1 LFARHRP
8 SFARAADQPTP
19 RTTPQGQFAGT
30 LDAPEGVWI
39 FAYGSLM
46 WQPGFAYVEAGP
58 ARLHGY
64 HRSLCIY
71 SIVHRG
77 TPEQPGLV
85 LGLDRGGSCRGF
97 AFRVDPA
104 QEAEV
109 LAYVDGRE
117 LVTHVYRRTRLPVA
131 VAGRRVPAWSY
142 VVRREHPQYAGQ
154 LAPDRLLDLVRHGS
168 GRSGHC
174 RDYLLSTVGHL
185 EAMGIVDG
193 PLHALAKALAQP

>member
-1 LFARHRP
+1 L
-8 SFARAADQPTP
+8 S
-19 RTTPQGQFAGT
+19 
-30 LDAPEGVWI
+30 APDGAWI

-46 WQPGFAYVEAGP
+46 WQPGFAYAEAAP

-85 LGLDRGGSCRGF
+85 LGLDRGGSCRGW

-109 LAYVDGRE
+109 LAYVDARE
-117 LVTHVYRRTRLPVA
+117 LVTEVYRRKRLPVI
-131 VAGRRVPAWSY
+131 VGGRRVPAWSY
-142 VVRREHPQYAGQ
+142 VVRREHPQYAGR
-154 LAPDRLLDLVRHGS
+154 LADDRLLDLVRRGA
-168 GRSGHC
+168 GRSGQC
-174 RDYLLSTVGHL
+174 RDYLLSTVSHL

-193 PLHALAKALAQP
+193 PLHALAKALANP

>member
-1 LFARHRP
+1 LN
-8 SFARAADQPTP
+8 
-19 RTTPQGQFAGT
+19 
-30 LDAPEGVWI
+30 APDGIWI

-46 WQPGFAYVEAGP
+46 WQPGFAYLEAAP
-58 ARLHGY
+58 AHLYGY

-85 LGLDRGGSCRGF
+85 LGLDRGGSCRGR
-97 AFRVDPA
+97 AFRVDAA
-104 QEAEV
+104 QEAAV

-117 LVTHVYRRTRLPVA
+117 LVTDVYLRKRLPVT
-131 VAGRRVPAWSY
+131 VAGRSVPAWSY
-142 VVRREHPQYAGQ
+142 LVRREHPQYAGR
-154 LAPDRLLDLVRHGS
+154 LAPDRLLDLVRRGA
-168 GRSGHC
+168 GRSGRC

-193 PLHALAKALAQP
+193 PLRALAKALADAQT

>member
-1 LFARHRP
+1 
-8 SFARAADQPTP
+8 
-19 RTTPQGQFAGT
+19 
-30 LDAPEGVWI
+30 LDAPEGVWF

-46 WQPGFAYVEAGP
+46 WRPGFAYLEAGP
-58 ARLHGY
+58 ARLRGY

-85 LGLDRGGSCRGF
+85 LGLDRGGSCRGW
-97 AFRVDPA
+97 AFRIDPG

-117 LVTHVYRRTRLPVA
+117 LVTDVYRRKRLPVT
-131 VAGRRVPAWSY
+131 VADRQVLAWCY
-142 VVRREHPQYAGQ
+142 VVRREHPQYAGR
-154 LAPDRLLDLVRHGS
+154 LAEDRLLDLVRRGA
-168 GRSGHC
+168 GRSGNC
-174 RDYLLSTVGHL
+174 RDYLVSTVAHL

-193 PLHALAKALAQP
+193 PLHAFAKAVADA

>member
-1 LFARHRP
+1 VSERVPAQTAR
-8 SFARAADQPTP
+8 
-19 RTTPQGQFAGT
+19 
-30 LDAPEGVWI
+30 VWI

-46 WQPGFAYVEAGP
+46 WRPGFAYAEAGP

-85 LGLDRGGSCRGF
+85 LGLDRGGSCRGW
-97 AFRVDPA
+97 AFRIDPE
-104 QEAEV
+104 QEAEI

-117 LVTHVYRRTRLPVA
+117 LVTDVYRRKRLPVT
-131 VAGRRVPAWSY
+131 VGSRRVAAWSY

-154 LAPDRLLDLVRHGS
+154 LAQGRLLDLVRRGA

-174 RDYLLSTVGHL
+174 RDYLLSTVSHL

-193 PLHALAKALAQP
+193 PLHVLAQALADA

>member
-1 LFARHRP
+1 M
-8 SFARAADQPTP
+8 AD
-19 RTTPQGQFAGT
+19 AHD
-30 LDAPEGVWI
+30 LWI

-46 WQPGFAYVEAGP
+46 WRPGFPYAEAAP

-97 AFRVDPA
+97 AFRIDPA
-104 QEAEV
+104 EEAET

-117 LVTHVYRRTRLPVA
+117 LVTDVYRRKRLPVA
-131 VAGRRVPAWSY
+131 VGGRRVLAWCY
-142 VVRREHPQYAGQ
+142 VVRREHPQYAGR
-154 LAPDRLLDLVRHGS
+154 LAEDRLLDLVQRGA
-168 GRSGHC
+168 GRSGNC
-174 RDYLLSTVGHL
+174 RDYLLSTVTHL

-193 PLHALAKALAQP
+193 PLHALARVLQNA

>member
-1 LFARHRP
+1 MAVTARGSPWR
-8 SFARAADQPTP
+8 SISGSD
-19 RTTPQGQFAGT
+19 GT
-30 LDAPEGVWI
+30 LSAPDGVWI

-46 WQPGFAYVEAGP
+46 WRPGFAYAEAGP

-85 LGLDRGGSCRGF
+85 LGLDRGGSCRGW
-97 AFRVDPA
+97 AFRIDGE

-117 LVTHVYRRTRLPVA
+117 LVTDVYRRKRLPIT

-154 LAPDRLLDLVRHGS
+154 LAQSQLLDLVRRS
-168 GRSGHC
+168 AGRSGNC
-174 RDYLLSTVGHL
+174 RDYLVSTVGHL

-193 PLHALAKALAQP
+193 PLHVLAQALADG

>member
-1 LFARHRP
+1 
-8 SFARAADQPTP
+8 
-19 RTTPQGQFAGT
+19 
-30 LDAPEGVWI
+30 LDASDQVWI

-46 WQPGFAYVEAGP
+46 WRPGFVYTDAAP

-85 LGLDRGGSCRGF
+85 LGLDRGGSCRGW
-97 AFRVDPA
+97 AFRVSPEW
-104 QEAEV
+104 EAEI
-109 LAYVDGRE
+109 LEYLDSRE
-117 LVTHVYRRTRLPVA
+117 LVTDVYRRKRLPVTI
-131 VAGRRVPAWSY
+131 GSRRVIAWGY

-154 LAPDRLLDLVRHGS
+154 LAPDRLLDLVRRGA

-174 RDYLLSTVGHL
+174 RDYLLSTVSHL

-193 PLHALAKALAQP
+193 PLHMLAQALVDAGALPSRA